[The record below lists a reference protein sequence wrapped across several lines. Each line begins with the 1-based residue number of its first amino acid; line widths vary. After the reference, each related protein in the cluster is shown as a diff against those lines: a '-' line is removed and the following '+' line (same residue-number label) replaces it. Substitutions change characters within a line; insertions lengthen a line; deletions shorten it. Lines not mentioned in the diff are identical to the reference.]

1 VNTRV
6 ALEEEDRGWTELTEA
21 FGRIPSDR
29 FEDPTLTPEGWS
41 PKDVMYHVAAWAEE
55 AATVL
60 GRIAAGTHREGPVD
74 VEQKN
79 DAWFAVS
86 RDLDPDVVRLRF
98 AKARV
103 SMREA
108 FVQLEKVDAVA
119 LEWFEE
125 SGARH
130 YQEHLPDLRA
140 FAER

>member
-1 VNTRV
+1 MNTQI
-6 ALEEEDRGWTELTEA
+6 LLDEEERGWDELTEA
-21 FGRIPSDR
+21 FGKIPPDR

-55 AATVL
+55 AARVL
-60 GRIAAGTHREGPVD
+60 GRIAAGTHREGPID
-74 VEQKN
+74 VEEKN
-79 DAWFAVS
+79 DEWFAVS
-86 RDLDPDVVRLRF
+86 RGMEPDVVRLRF
-98 AKARV
+98 AKGRI

-108 FVQLEKVDAVA
+108 FLRLDEVDAVA
-119 LEWFEE
+119 LEWFDE